1 MLASAPVGVLSR
13 YLLSRFV
20 VTFCAVLVGLIGIV
34 GVIEL
39 LANFGDVVRSSGSFL
54 EAVLFVAL
62 RIPHEH
68 LPLLVP
74 IASFG
79 AAFLSIGTAARAN
92 EVLGMKAGGVSPL
105 RVLFPVL
112 CAALGISAIAL
123 VVNETLAVRALEAG
137 RRRAG
142 GEDSELSYRRGSFWY
157 HKGRTIYNVRDAD
170 PSARVL
176 RGVAIFE
183 LNERGRLLRSIQ
195 AAQATIG
202 ADGRWQLA
210 DAVLRDFDPGDPFAP
225 PAYRHLAAT
234 EIELPAEKALFDAG
248 VSDLSIRE
256 LREYRDESP
265 GDTESLRAEA
275 LLHERV
281 AEPLTSF
288 LFALFALPLGLRA
301 ERTRSL
307 ALPALQGVALV
318 FAFIMV
324 REYGGTL
331 ATEGVTSAAATPWA
345 ILAAFTLYGAVA
357 LWRVPR

>member
-1 MLASAPVGVLSR
+1 MLASEPVGVLSR
-13 YLLSRFV
+13 YLLTRFV
-20 VTFCAVLVGLIGIV
+20 VTFCAVLVVLIAIV

-39 LANFGDVVRSSGSFL
+39 LANFGDVVRASGSFL
-54 EAVLFVAL
+54 DAVLFVVL

-74 IASFG
+74 IASF
-79 AAFLSIGTAARAN
+79 ASAFLSIGTAARAN
-92 EVLGMKAGGVSPL
+92 EILGMKAGGVSPL
-105 RVLFPVL
+105 RVLVPVL

-123 VVNETLAVRALEAG
+123 VLNETLAVRALEME

-142 GEDSELSYRRGSFWY
+142 GNDSELTYRRGSFWY
-157 HKGRTIYNVRDAD
+157 HKGSTIYNVRDAD
-170 PSARVL
+170 PTARVL
-176 RGVAIFE
+176 HGVAIFE

-195 AAQATIG
+195 AARATIG

-210 DAVLRDFDPGDPFAP
+210 DAVLRDFDPGDPIAP
-225 PAYRHLAAT
+225 PVFRHLAAT

-256 LREYRDESP
+256 LREYRDASP

-281 AEPLTSF
+281 SDPLTSF
-288 LFALFALPLGLRA
+288 LFALLAIPLGLRA

-318 FAFIMV
+318 FAFLMV

-331 ATEGVTSAAATPWA
+331 ATEGVTAAASTPWV
-345 ILAAFTLYGAVA
+345 ILAAFTLYGAIA

>member
-1 MLASAPVGVLSR
+1 VGVLSR
-13 YLLSRFV
+13 YLLTRFV
-20 VTFCAVLVGLIGIV
+20 VTFSAVLVVLIGIV

-54 EAVLFVAL
+54 DAILFVVL

-68 LPLLVP
+68 LPLLIP

-79 AAFLSIGTAARAN
+79 AAFLSVGTAARAN
-92 EVLGMKAGGVSPL
+92 EILGMKAGGVSPL

-112 CAALGISAIAL
+112 FAAIGISAIAL
-123 VVNETLAVRALEAG
+123 VLNETLAVRALEAE

-142 GEDSELSYRRGSFWY
+142 GDDSELTYRRGSFWY
-157 HKGRTIYNVRDAD
+157 HKGSTIYNVRDAD

-183 LNERGRLLRSIQ
+183 LDERGRLRRSIQ

-202 ADGRWQLA
+202 ADGRWQLT
-210 DAVLRDFDPGDPFAP
+210 DAVLRDFDPGNPIAP
-225 PAYRHLAAT
+225 PAYQHLAAT
-234 EIELPAEKALFDAG
+234 ELALPEEKALFDAG

-256 LREYRDESP
+256 LRDYRDESP

-281 AEPLTSF
+281 SEPLTSF
-288 LFALFALPLGLRA
+288 LFALLAIPLALRV
-301 ERTRSL
+301 ERIRSL

-331 ATEGVTSAAATPWA
+331 ATEGVTSAAATPWM

>member
-1 MLASAPVGVLSR
+1 MGVLSR
-13 YLLSRFV
+13 YLLTRFV
-20 VTFCAVLVGLIGIV
+20 VTFCAVLVGLVGLV

-39 LANFGDVVRSSGSFL
+39 LANFGDVVRASGSFL
-54 EAVLFVAL
+54 DAVLFVAL

-68 LPLLVP
+68 LPLLIP

-79 AAFLSIGTAARAN
+79 AAFLSIGTAARSN
-92 EVLGMKAGGVSPL
+92 EILGMKAGGVSPL
-105 RVLFPVL
+105 RVLVPVL

-123 VVNETLAVRALEAG
+123 VLNETLAVRALEAE

-142 GEDSELSYRRGSFWY
+142 GTDSELTYRRGSFWY

-170 PSARVL
+170 PAARVL

-202 ADGRWQLA
+202 ADGRWQLD
-210 DAVLRDFDPGDPFAP
+210 DAVLRDFDPNDPLAAP
-225 PAYRHLAAT
+225 VYQHLAET
-234 EIELPAEKALFDAG
+234 EIERPEEKALFDAG
-248 VSDLSIRE
+248 VSELSIRE
-256 LREYRDESP
+256 LREYRDQSP
-265 GDTESLRAEA
+265 GDTESLHAEA

-281 AEPLTSF
+281 SEPLTSF
-288 LFALFALPLGLRA
+288 LFALLAIPLGLRA

-307 ALPALQGVALV
+307 ALPALQGVAFV
-318 FAFIMV
+318 FGYFMV

-331 ATEGVTSAAATPWA
+331 ATEGVTSAAITPWA
-345 ILAAFTLYGAVA
+345 ILIAFTLYGAVA
-357 LWRVPR
+357 LWRAPR

>member
-1 MLASAPVGVLSR
+1 MLASASVGVLSR
-13 YLLSRFV
+13 YLLTRFV
-20 VTFCAVLVGLIGIV
+20 VTFCAVLAGLIGIV
-34 GVIEL
+34 SVIEL
-39 LANFGDVVRSSGSFL
+39 LANFGDVARSSTSFL
-54 EAVLFVAL
+54 DAVVFVAL

-74 IASFG
+74 IASFA

-92 EVLGMKAGGVSPL
+92 EILGMKAGGVSPL
-105 RVLFPVL
+105 RVLLPLL

-123 VVNETLAVRALEAG
+123 VVNETLAVRALEAA

-142 GEDSELSYRRGSFWY
+142 GEDSELTYRRGSFWY

-170 PSARVL
+170 PGARLL

-210 DAVLRDFDPGDPFAP
+210 DAVFRDFDPSDPTAS

-281 AEPLTSF
+281 SEPLTSF
-288 LFALFALPLGLRA
+288 LFALLAIPLGLRA

-318 FAFIMV
+318 FAYIMV

-331 ATEGVTSAAATPWA
+331 AIEGVTSASATPWV
-345 ILAAFTLYGAVA
+345 ILAAFTAFGVLA
-357 LWRVPR
+357 LWRAPR